1 MQKIF
6 PHRSKFAEGVQPRP
20 GWSLDYRDPKFIE
33 RWLLLWGW
41 LYRYYFRVQTS
52 GWQHIPQG
60 QKVLLVGSHNGGL
73 ASPDTVMMMYDWFK
87 RFGTE
92 RPVYGLMHPYAW
104 QVNAEL
110 SKVAAQMGAI
120 EAHPKMAIAALQQG
134 ASVLVYPGGAR
145 DLFRPHSLRHQI
157 CLADNYAFIK
167 LALREQVLIVPVI
180 SKGAH
185 DTLVVLAD
193 IYPLIWQLRDWGLLP
208 WIKDVDPEV
217 FPIYL
222 GLPWGLSVG
231 PLPNIPLPVAM
242 HTRICAPIVFERYGL
257 EAARD
262 RAYVKVCY
270 ERVRLHMQQAL
281 DQLVAETG

>member
-1 MQKIF
+1 M
-6 PHRSKFAEGVQPRP
+6 QPRP

-120 EAHPKMAIAALQQG
+120 
-134 ASVLVYPGGAR
+134 
-145 DLFRPHSLRHQI
+145 
-157 CLADNYAFIK
+157 
-167 LALREQVLIVPVI
+167 
-180 SKGAH
+180 
-185 DTLVVLAD
+185 
-193 IYPLIWQLRDWGLLP
+193 
-208 WIKDVDPEV
+208 
-217 FPIYL
+217 
-222 GLPWGLSVG
+222 
-231 PLPNIPLPVAM
+231 
-242 HTRICAPIVFERYGL
+242 
-257 EAARD
+257 
-262 RAYVKVCY
+262 
-270 ERVRLHMQQAL
+270 
-281 DQLVAETG
+281 